1 VHQLQGKAKGV
12 KPTDLVALL
21 QECYRDRLALAEH
34 HRAVAVHVPGYDI
47 NNTYQYLI
55 NREETHLEW
64 LSAALLELGAPLPN
78 PPDGPSLTIERGK
91 DAWRSLVQDDVQR
104 GQAFVAKWRPR
115 VESLS
120 HARNQTM
127 LRLMLGEM
135 QEQTRLLEQAL
146 SGEAN
151 LLGRNGEGAGK
162 RGVVAATRWIGD

>member
-1 VHQLQGKAKGV
+1 M

-47 NNTYQYLI
+47 NNTYQYVI

-64 LSAALLELGAPLPN
+64 IAAALTELGAPLPT
-78 PPDGPSLTIERGK
+78 PPDGPSLTIQRGK
-91 DAWRSLVQDDVQR
+91 DSWRPLVQDDAAR
-104 GQAFVAKWRPR
+104 GQAFVATWRPR
-115 VESLS
+115 VESLT

-135 QEQTRLLEQAL
+135 LEQTRLLEQAL
-146 SGEAN
+146 SGEPH
-151 LLGRNGEGAGK
+151 LLGRDGEGAGK
-162 RGVVAATRWIGD
+162 RGLVAGTRWMGD

>member
-1 VHQLQGKAKGV
+1 M

-47 NNTYQYLI
+47 NNTYQYVI

-64 LSAALLELGAPLPN
+64 IAATLSELDAPLPA

-91 DAWRSLVQDDVQR
+91 DSWRRLVHDDVAL
-104 GQAFVAKWRPR
+104 GQAFLAKWKPR
-115 VESLS
+115 IASLS

-146 SGEAN
+146 SGEPN
-151 LLGRNGEGAGK
+151 LLGRDGEGAGK
-162 RGVVAATRWIGD
+162 RGVVAGTRWMGD

>member
-1 VHQLQGKAKGV
+1 M
-12 KPTDLVALL
+12 KPTELIALL

-64 LSAALLELGAPLPN
+64 LGAALKELGAPLPD
-78 PPDGPSLTIERGK
+78 PPDGPSLTIQRGK
-91 DAWRSLVQDDVQR
+91 DAWRALVQDDVRR
-104 GQAFVAKWRPR
+104 GQEFAATWRPR

-146 SGEAN
+146 SGEAH
-151 LLGRNGEGAGK
+151 LLGRNGEGAGT
-162 RGVVAATRWIGD
+162 RGVVAGSRWIGD

>member
-1 VHQLQGKAKGV
+1 M
-12 KPTDLVALL
+12 KPTELIELL

-64 LSAALLELGAPLPN
+64 LAAALKELAAPLPD

-91 DAWRSLVQDDVQR
+91 DAWRALVQDDVQR
-104 GQAFVAKWRPR
+104 GQAFVTRWRPR
-115 VESLS
+115 VEALS

-151 LLGRNGEGAGK
+151 LLGRNGAGAGT
-162 RGVVAATRWIGD
+162 RGVVTGSRWIGD